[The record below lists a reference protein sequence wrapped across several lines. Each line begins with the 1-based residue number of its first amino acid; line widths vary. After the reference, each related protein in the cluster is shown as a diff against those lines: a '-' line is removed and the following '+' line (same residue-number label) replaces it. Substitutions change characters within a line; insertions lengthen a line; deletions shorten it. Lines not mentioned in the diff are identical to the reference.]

1 MSLET
6 IIPNFLQIVIGGI
19 LLGGIYALIA
29 FGLSLIYGICRV
41 YNVAHGDWLM
51 VGAYVTE
58 YLYNLYPTIPFLYLI
73 VIIPLFFILGAGYDY
88 LIIQNVKLRGSVVE
102 RLVFSMM
109 ITMGLGLII
118 RDLMYT
124 ITIGIGIS
132 VPWSLPSIQI
142 SEIIVLSGVRT
153 VVLVFISILTVVL
166 SLFFKRTYTGKAMR
180 AMIQNPEGAQLVG
193 VNTKR
198 MEMITF
204 GLATVIAGV
213 AGLFYVLITMVNPY
227 TGERLLMPSLCCVIL
242 GGLGSLPG
250 SLIAG
255 MLLGIAESI
264 TAYYWAPMWSP
275 IVSMIFL
282 ILFLLFRPSGIFEGN
297 K

>member
-1 MSLET
+1 MDIST
-6 IIPNFLQIVIGGI
+6 IFSNFIQILIGGI

-58 YLYNLYPTIPFLYLI
+58 YLFNIIPTIPFLYLGI
-73 VIIPLFFILGAGYDY
+73 IIPLFFLLGAGYDY
-88 LIIQNVKLRGSVVE
+88 LIIQRIKMKGSVVE
-102 RLVFSMM
+102 RMVFSMM
-109 ITMGLGLII
+109 ITMGIGLII
-118 RDLMYT
+118 RDVMYT
-124 ITIGIGIS
+124 ITIGMGIS
-132 VPWSLPSIQI
+132 VPWTLPSIHI
-142 SEIIVLSGVRT
+142 TDIIVLSGVRT
-153 VVLVFISILTVVL
+153 VVLILISVLTIIL
-166 SLFFKRTYTGKAMR
+166 SLFLSRTYTGKAMR
-180 AMIQNPEGAQLVG
+180 AMIQNPEGAMLVG

-198 MEMITF
+198 LELITF
-204 GLATVIAGV
+204 GLATVIAGS
-213 AGLFYVLITMVNPY
+213 AGLFYVLITLVNPF

-255 MLLGIAESI
+255 ILLGIAESI
-264 TAYYWAPMWSP
+264 TAFYWAPMWSP
-275 IVSMIFL
+275 IVSMVFL
-282 ILFLLFRPSGIFEGN
+282 ILFLLFRPSGIFGG